1 LSVTEEG
8 HLIVPIFIP
17 FQGCPFQCIYC
28 RQDRITN
35 RPASPVSTAYIKE
48 TLDAAVKSNR
58 FSSAR
63 TREVAF
69 YGGTFAN
76 LPEDKMR
83 TMLETVSPYL
93 RNGTFDSI
101 RVSTR
106 PDNLNEGCLKLMKG
120 YGVSTVE
127 LGVQSMDDN
136 VLVLS
141 KRGHSSDDVTRAVA
155 LLKQYDFRVGIQL
168 MPGLPGDNES
178 TFRNTVEK
186 VLGLTPQMA
195 RLYPTVVIRGT
206 ELASLYEAG
215 HYSALTLDE
224 AVKMCSEACERLER
238 NGIPVIRI
246 GLMSTSSLTED
257 GEILA
262 GPWHNA
268 FGFLVRSFIHQ
279 KKIAPFLPRF
289 TSPSNIGIRA
299 PKREIPLVRGHKN
312 EGVRNLEKISGSN
325 IISIKPDES
334 VAPGTIAVDEIKI
347 VKRPFNKNIQE
358 KRV

>member
-1 LSVTEEG
+1 LSDTEEG

-35 RPASPVSTAYIKE
+35 RPTAPVTSDYIKE
-48 TLDAAVKSNR
+48 TLDTAVKSSR

-63 TREVAF
+63 SREVAF

-76 LPEDKMR
+76 LPEKKMR

-93 RNGTFDSI
+93 KDGVFDSI

-106 PDNLNEGCLKLMKG
+106 PDSLDECRLEVMKH

-127 LGVQSMDDN
+127 LGVQSMDDR
-136 VLVLS
+136 VLALS
-141 KRGHSSDDVTRAVA
+141 RRGHLSEDVARSVA
-155 LLKQYDFRVGIQL
+155 LLKQYGFRVGVQL

-178 TFRNTVEK
+178 TFRNTVKK
-186 VLGLTPQMA
+186 VLELKPDMA
-195 RLYPTVVIRGT
+195 RIYPTVVIRGT
-206 ELASLYEAG
+206 ELAALYEAG
-215 HYSALTLDE
+215 QYRALTLDE
-224 AVKMCSEACERLER
+224 AVKMCGEACERLEG

-246 GLMSTSSLTED
+246 GLMSTPSLTED
-257 GEILA
+257 GEIIA

-279 KKIAPFLPRF
+279 KKIAPILPRF
-289 TSPSNIGIRA
+289 TPSTDIGIRA
-299 PKREIPLVRGHKN
+299 PKREIPLVRGYKN
-312 EGVRNLEKISGSN
+312 EGVRRLEEISNAKI
-325 IISIKPDES
+325 IYVRPDDG
-334 VAPGTIAVDEIKI
+334 VPPGTIAVDEI
-347 VKRPFNKNIQE
+347 
-358 KRV
+358 